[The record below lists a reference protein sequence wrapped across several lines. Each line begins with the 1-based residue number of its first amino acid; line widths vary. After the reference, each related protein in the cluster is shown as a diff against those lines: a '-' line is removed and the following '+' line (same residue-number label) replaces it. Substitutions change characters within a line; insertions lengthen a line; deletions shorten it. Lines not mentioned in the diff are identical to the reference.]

1 MRGETLGVSKAI
13 YGCKGLEGACGQNQ
27 CNIP

>member
-1 MRGETLGVSKAI
+1 MGGEALGVSKAT
-13 YGCKGLEGACGQNQ
+13 YDCKGLEGACGQNQ